1 MGLAPELEQATGRL
15 VERCARILAYGGGIV
30 LTAVALM
37 VVASVIGRALDGV
50 GLSPVRGDYELV
62 QTGCGLAV
70 FAFLPWC
77 QFNRGHVSVDI
88 LISRFPKRGQAF
100 FGLIGD
106 ILITVA
112 AFVIAWRMWAGFGE
126 KFPFGS
132 DGLRAAL
139 GMGHRPFFAETTYE
153 LSIPMWIPFGL
164 AFLFSAL
171 FFLTALYTVWRALIW
186 TLQGRE
192 TLA

>member
-1 MGLAPELEQATGRL
+1 MGLAPELERSIGQGI
-15 VERCARILAYGGGIV
+15 ERFARYLAYGGGIV
-30 LTAVALM
+30 LAAVALM
-37 VVASVIGRALDGV
+37 VVASVIGRTLDGF

-88 LISRFPKRGQAF
+88 LVTQFPMRSQAF

-106 ILITVA
+106 ILITLA
-112 AFVIAWRMWAGFGE
+112 AFVIAWRIWAGFGE
-126 KFPFGS
+126 KFPYGS
-132 DGLRAAL
+132 DGLREAL
-139 GMGHRPFFAETTYE
+139 SMGHRPFFPETTYE

-171 FFLTALYTVWRALIW
+171 FFLTALYTVWRALNW

-192 TLA
+192 QLA

>member
-1 MGLAPELEQATGRL
+1 MSVAPEM
-15 VERCARILAYGGGIV
+15 ERAVGGVIEKCARWLAYGGGIV
-30 LTAVALM
+30 LAGVAVM
-37 VVASVIGRALDGV
+37 VVLSVIGRALDGV
-50 GLSPVRGDYELV
+50 GLSPIRGDYELV
-62 QTGCGLAV
+62 QTGVALAV

-77 QFNRGHVSVDI
+77 QYNRGHVSVDI
-88 LISRFPKRGQAF
+88 LITQFPSRGQAF

-106 ILITVA
+106 ALITLA
-112 AFVIAWRMWAGFGE
+112 AFVIAWRIWIGFGE

-139 GMGHRPFFAETTYE
+139 DMGSRPFFPETTYE
-153 LSIPMWIPFGL
+153 LAIPMWIPYGL

-171 FFLTALYTVWRALIW
+171 FFLTALYTIWRALNW

-192 TLA
+192 NLV